1 MGTHN
6 DRFLF
11 WKINLQAPLRRTPLG
26 FDSWDHLLDL
36 WVMPDGS
43 WSWKDEDELEEA
55 VDLGLF
61 SEAEARAIRAEGE
74 RVIGRLDG
82 LIPTGWERWRPDQA
96 GRRCHCRSAGTAED
110 PTLPPRPSDASC
122 FRATRNAVLAALAWR
137 LGHHADWP
145 RGIPFTR
152 AATGRARA
160 ATSREPLRHRG
171 GKR

>member
-1 MGTHN
+1 M
-6 DRFLF
+6 
-11 WKINLQAPLRRTPLG
+11 
-26 FDSWDHLLDL
+26 
-36 WVMPDGS
+36 
-43 WSWKDEDELEEA
+43 
-55 VDLGLF
+55 DLGLF

-137 LGHHADWP
+137 LGHPPIGHVGF
-145 RGIPFTR
+145 R
-152 AATGRARA
+152 
-160 ATSREPLRHRG
+160 SRELQRDGLARRLHGNRYGIEAGSVSVSIHP
-171 GKR
+171 